1 MPDKKRYARI
11 KAQKKADAAWQA
23 RKLATH
29 EQDIVMAVFYLR
41 QRVQKLSKVMER
53 DLHLMTGH
61 NAVFVMH
68 SAEEMAGILATK
80 KMIDAMIIANE
91 ARSAGFERMVLKR
104 VEHLEAV
111 VAAEKDGNAK

>member
-41 QRVQKLSKVMER
+41 ERIQKLSKAMER
-53 DLHLMTGH
+53 DLRLMTGEYP
-61 NAVFVMH
+61 VFVMH
-68 SAEEMAGILATK
+68 SAEEMADIVATK

-91 ARSAGFERMVLKR
+91 ARSAGFEQMVLKR
-104 VEHLEAV
+104 VAHLEAL
-111 VAAEKDGNAK
+111 VAKEKAENPK